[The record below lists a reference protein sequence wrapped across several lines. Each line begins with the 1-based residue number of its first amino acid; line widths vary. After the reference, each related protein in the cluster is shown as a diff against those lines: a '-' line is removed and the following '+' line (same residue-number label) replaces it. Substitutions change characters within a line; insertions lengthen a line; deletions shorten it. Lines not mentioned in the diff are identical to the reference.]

1 MRSSDW
7 SSDVCSSDLLVAG
20 CFYALTAV
28 GLTLIFGMMQIVNF
42 AHGEFFVLGGML
54 AYVLTHFLG
63 IPFAAAI
70 PIVLVVM
77 WIFGAF
83 VDWALLSR
91 MRDAPM
97 ISTALVTKIGR
108 ASCRERVC
116 QYV

>member
-1 MRSSDW
+1 MR
-7 SSDVCSSDLLVAG
+7 
-20 CFYALTAV
+20 
-28 GLTLIFGMMQIVNF
+28 QIGNV

-54 AYVLTHFLG
+54 AYVLTHFLV
-63 IPFAAAI
+63 IPFAVAI

-97 ISTALVTKIGR
+97 ISTALVTIGLSVFMMNTMLLVFGTEPKNIEPGR
-108 ASCRERVC
+108 SEARRVGKECVSKCRSGCR
-116 QYV
+116 QSN